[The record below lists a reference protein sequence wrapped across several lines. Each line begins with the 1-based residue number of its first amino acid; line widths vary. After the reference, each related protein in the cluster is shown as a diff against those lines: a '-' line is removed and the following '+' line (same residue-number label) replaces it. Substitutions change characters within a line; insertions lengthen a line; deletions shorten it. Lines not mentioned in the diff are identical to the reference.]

1 MNLSDLDIEPS
12 MFETH
17 ELRAIFRLARERI
30 AELEDTLDPIA
41 LRWQEA
47 GTAYA
52 KRITELESEAV
63 EVLELHESTVAHVGR
78 LETANTELATT
89 NAHLAAEVQALREA
103 YE

>member
-1 MNLSDLDIEPS
+1 MTLDDLDVEPA

-17 ELRAIFRLARERI
+17 ELRTIFRLARERI
-30 AELEDTLDPIA
+30 AELRQLIS
-41 LRWQEA
+41 
-47 GTAYA
+47 
-52 KRITELESEAV
+52 ELESEAV

-89 NAHLAAEVQALREA
+89 NAHLAAEVRTLREA